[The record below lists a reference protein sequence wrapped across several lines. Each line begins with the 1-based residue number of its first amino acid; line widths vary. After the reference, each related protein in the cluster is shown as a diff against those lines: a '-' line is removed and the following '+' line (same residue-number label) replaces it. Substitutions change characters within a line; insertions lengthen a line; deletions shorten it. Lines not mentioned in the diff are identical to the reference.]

1 MNKKCT
7 IVMGLAIGVACFS
20 TLAFAAHEV
29 CIDCHKAVSPG
40 LVADW
45 QSSTHSKE
53 DVTCSTCHGDKHKKA
68 KDSKLAQLP
77 DEQVCAG

>member
-40 LVADW
+40 LVAD
-45 QSSTHSKE
+45 
-53 DVTCSTCHGDKHKKA
+53 
-68 KDSKLAQLP
+68 
-77 DEQVCAG
+77 